1 MGDPVGFLRQKREDP
16 MRRPVD
22 ERVRDWKEL
31 YQIEPEPRLRAQ
43 AARCMDCGVPFCQGD
58 TGCPVHNVIPDWN
71 DLVYNGH
78 WQEAVASLQATNNFP
93 EFTGKLCPAPCES
106 ACVLGLIDRPVTIR
120 HIEER
125 IAEQGW
131 ENGWVQP
138 LPPALE
144 TGLKVAVVGSGPAG
158 LAAAQQVRRLGL
170 RVGEPYRMLGKLRG
184 VVLHLDTSL
193 RFVTMLLPII
203 STENCKFRP
212 DPAIARQR
220 ITTPRNRTTHRQEIF
235 TISSGST

>member
-1 MGDPVGFLRQKREDP
+1 MGDPVGFLKQKREDP

-125 IAEQGW
+125 IAHR
-131 ENGWVQP
+131 NT
-138 LPPALE
+138 AA
-144 TGLKVAVVGSGPAG
+144 TAG
-158 LAAAQQVRRLGL
+158 CR
-170 RVGEPYRMLGKLRG
+170 
-184 VVLHLDTSL
+184 
-193 RFVTMLLPII
+193 
-203 STENCKFRP
+203 
-212 DPAIARQR
+212 
-220 ITTPRNRTTHRQEIF
+220 
-235 TISSGST
+235 